1 MMLEFSQYFE
11 NYLWPNYKHSQST
24 HAHMM
29 SIVVMVNEKFRERVD
44 AWAVFNSSPTEF
56 PDFFQQVL
64 EACLWKK
71 PLTTSGCLREQTAL
85 LLFLN
90 HCFNSL
96 EVPLCRD
103 QAKRLVSLSMWV
115 CLQPSK
121 DLLSRLLSNNLNSY
135 IINSFVIERREQ
147 ELRAFPEWRKL
158 WKKLQKRDKP
168 EMKEKLD
175 WERHFLQVSFQI

>member
-1 MMLEFSQYFE
+1 MMLEFSQYLE
-11 NYLWPNYKHSQST
+11 NYLWPNFKHTEST

-29 SIVVMVNEKFRERVD
+29 SIVVMLNEKFRERVD
-44 AWAVFNSSPTEF
+44 AWAVFNANPTEF
-56 PDFFQQVL
+56 PNFFQKVL

-71 PLTTSGCLREQTAL
+71 PLTSVGYLREQTAL

-103 QAKRLVSLSMWV
+103 QAKRLVSLSMWA

-121 DLLSRLLSNNLNSY
+121 YLLVHSIQHPVLLPNNFLSTRTSRTGTEGVPGMAQIVEKITEARQARVERETGMGTTFFAGENS
-135 IINSFVIERREQ
+135 E
-147 ELRAFPEWRKL
+147 
-158 WKKLQKRDKP
+158 
-168 EMKEKLD
+168 
-175 WERHFLQVSFQI
+175 